1 MQQMVVKSQRPKKNF
16 WKIKEFFVYL
26 LINNKLWR
34 IQKKY

>member
-1 MQQMVVKSQRPKKNF
+1 MQQMEDKSQRPKKNF

-26 LINNKLWR
+26 FINNKLWH